1 MKVTTT
7 TSSKL
12 DHIDLKNIK
21 FGTVF
26 SDHMF
31 SCDWIDGE
39 WQTPEILPY
48 GALPMEPSIRGLHY
62 GQAIFEGMKA
72 YKDAQGDAWLFRPE
86 DNQKRLNVSASR
98 LSMPELPKDIFM
110 DGLTKLVSLDKAWIS
125 AEKGSA
131 LYIRPFMFASEPTL
145 SAAISNAYKFMIIAA
160 PVNAY
165 YANPIKVLFAD
176 KYSRAAD
183 GGVGYAK
190 AAGNYAAQFYP
201 TSLAQKE
208 GYQQVI
214 WTDANTHEYLEE
226 AGTMNIF
233 FRINDTLITAP
244 LSDRI
249 LDGIT
254 RNSMI
259 QLAKDAGITVEER
272 RITVS
277 EVIEAAKNQTLKEIY
292 GTGTAAVVTPIS
304 GFKHKD
310 NAFDLPEVN
319 DSYSKRFKAQLLGI
333 QYNEIEDKHNWRVK
347 VL

>member
-1 MKVTTT
+1 MKVTTA

-12 DHIDLKNIK
+12 KHTDLKNIK

-31 SCDWIDGE
+31 SCDWINGE
-39 WQTPEILPY
+39 WQTPEIVPY
-48 GALPMEPSIRGLHY
+48 GPLPMEPSIRGLHY

-72 YKDAQGDAWLFRPE
+72 YKDSDGNAWLFRPE
-86 DNQKRLNVSASR
+86 ENQKRLNISATR
-98 LSMPELPKDIFM
+98 LAMPELPKEIFM
-110 DGLTKLVSLDKAWIS
+110 EGLTKLVSLDKDWIS
-125 AEKGSA
+125 QEKGSA

-145 SAAISNAYKFMIIAA
+145 SASISNSYKFMIIAA

-165 YANPIKVLFAD
+165 YSSAIKVLFAS
-176 KYSRAAD
+176 KYSRASN

-249 LDGIT
+249 LKGIT
-254 RNSMI
+254 RESMI

-272 RITVS
+272 KVTVS
-277 EVIEAAKNQTLKEIY
+277 EIIEAAKNNTLKEIY

-304 GFKHKD
+304 GFKHLE
-310 NAFDLPEVN
+310 NTYDLPEVN
-319 DSYSKRFKAQLLGI
+319 DSYSKRFKEQLLGI
-333 QYNEIEDKHNWRVK
+333 QYNEIEDKHNWRFKVK
-347 VL
+347 